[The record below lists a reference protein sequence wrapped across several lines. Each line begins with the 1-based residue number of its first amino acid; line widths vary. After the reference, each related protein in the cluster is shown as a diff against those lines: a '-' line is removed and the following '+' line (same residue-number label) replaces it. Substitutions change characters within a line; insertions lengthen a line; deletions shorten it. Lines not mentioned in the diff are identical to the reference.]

1 MKIILIYAI
10 LVLLNFKYISIHW
23 KKIFTG
29 LLLKIIDGLIKLK
42 KPLLWLGGFFY
53 LGIKFLAK
61 IFILPF
67 LLPLY
72 RLFTRIK
79 TYYRR
84 LNVKQ
89 IPYLIFIKKYLPRLT
104 IFILIAVVTS
114 NNIFAQSYGLD
125 EYVNK
130 SLISALVVPDQAN
143 WSELIE
149 DSGPA
154 TAPSITSTNYLQ
166 EQGAVQELVIN
177 TPFAEDNNNKQ
188 TNTSADDSSLVLLNP
203 NDINDNEPVPTDTQR
218 SEIIYYTVKAGDVLG
233 KISEQFNITANTLLW
248 ANNLTWSSTIQP
260 GQKLTILPSSGINHE
275 VQKGDT
281 IASIAKK
288 YQADNAK
295 IISANQLASAGSIK
309 SGDLLFIPDGVKPT
323 KVQSSYQPPKSIV
336 KKPVTKEPE
345 NVYSDE
351 EVPGAIASSDTKLLW
366 PLLSQRITQYY
377 SWKHTGLDVGD
388 KVGNPIYAAESGKVE
403 RAGWSTG
410 YGYNVV
416 INHGNGLVTLYG
428 HASKLLVKDGDTV
441 SRGETIALI
450 GNTGWSTGPH
460 LHFEVRVNDARKN
473 PLNYIR

>member
-1 MKIILIYAI
+1 ML
-10 LVLLNFKYISIHW
+10 LVGMYNKHISIHW

-29 LLLKIIDGLIKLK
+29 LLLKTIDGLIKLK
-42 KPLLWLGGFFY
+42 KPLLWFSGFFY
-53 LGIKFLAK
+53 LGLKFLAK
-61 IFILPF
+61 IFILPI

-72 RLFTRIK
+72 RLFTRAK

-84 LNVKQ
+84 LNIKQ

-104 IFILIAVVTS
+104 VFILILVVTS

-154 TAPSITSTNYLQ
+154 TAPSPTATNYLQ

-177 TPFAEDNNNKQ
+177 TPFADDDDQ
-188 TNTSADDSSLVLLNP
+188 QQINTSADDSSLVLLNP
-203 NDINDNEPVPTDTQR
+203 NDINDNEPAPEDTKR

-233 KISEQFNITANTLLW
+233 KIAEQFNITSNTLLW
-248 ANNLTWSSTIQP
+248 ANNLTWSSTIKP
-260 GQKLTILPSSGINHE
+260 GDKLTILPSSGINYE

-281 IASIAKK
+281 LAAIAKK
-288 YQADNAK
+288 YQADGSK
-295 IISANQLASAGSIK
+295 IISANQLANAGAIR
-309 SGDLLFIPDGVKPT
+309 SGDLLFIPDGIKPT
-323 KVQSSYQPPKSIV
+323 KVQSSYQPPKSIA
-336 KKPVTKEPE
+336 KKPSKTETT

-351 EVPGAIASSDTKLLW
+351 DVPGSSSHSDTKLLW

-388 KVGNPIYAAESGKVE
+388 KVGQPIYAAESGKVE

-460 LHFEVRVNDARKN
+460 LHFEVRVNDSRKN

>member
-1 MKIILIYAI
+1 M
-10 LVLLNFKYISIHW
+10 VLLVGKYNKHISIHW

-29 LLLKIIDGLIKLK
+29 LLLKTIDGLIKLK
-42 KPLLWLGGFFY
+42 KPLLWFGGWFY
-53 LGIKFLAK
+53 LGLKFLTK
-61 IFILPF
+61 IFILPI

-72 RLFTRIK
+72 RLFTRTK
-79 TYYRR
+79 THYRR
-84 LNVKQ
+84 LNIRQ

-104 IFILIAVVTS
+104 VFILVVVVTS

-130 SLISALVVPDQAN
+130 SLISALVMPDQEN

-154 TAPSITSTNYLQ
+154 LAISPTATNYLQ
-166 EQGAVQELVIN
+166 EQGAVQELVVN
-177 TPFAEDNNNKQ
+177 TPFA
-188 TNTSADDSSLVLLNP
+188 DDSGLVLLNP
-203 NDINDNEPVPTDTQR
+203 NDINDNEPTPTDTQR

-233 KISEQFNITANTLLW
+233 KISEQFNITTNTLLW

-260 GQKLTILPSSGINHE
+260 GQKLTILPSSGINYE

-281 IASIAKK
+281 LASIAKK
-288 YQADNAK
+288 YQADSAK
-295 IISANQLASAGSIK
+295 IISANQLTNAGTIK
-309 SGDLLFIPDGVKPT
+309 SGDLLFVPDGIKPT
-323 KVQSSYQPPKSIV
+323 K
-336 KKPVTKEPE
+336 TEAN

-351 EVPGAIASSDTKLLW
+351 DVPGSNSTSDTKLLW
-366 PLLSQRITQYY
+366 PLLSQRMTQYY
-377 SWKHTGLDVGD
+377 SWKHTGLDIGD
-388 KVGNPIYAAESGKVE
+388 KTGNPIYAAESGKVE

-410 YGYNVV
+410 YGYNVM

-460 LHFEVRVNDARKN
+460 LHFEVRINDARKN